1 MHCIEALIKLKLK
14 LPSSSQSCC
23 LMQVGGAAVAGREG
37 GLAGEQQEQCWA
49 HHPAAVDVAVAVV
62 VVAIN

>member
-1 MHCIEALIKLKLK
+1 M
-14 LPSSSQSCC
+14 
-23 LMQVGGAAVAGREG
+23 GGVVSAGLEG
-37 GLAGEQQEQCWA
+37 GLAGEQQQKCWA